1 MRLKR
6 LTKCLKSVTESDL
19 IKIRKGFEV
28 LFMLPEEAIK
38 KVMDA
43 YYHITGL
50 RCYFVQDETEIS
62 SAKEKNFFCKC
73 LKTSSSAL
81 RQCDECTF
89 ENYTGALKS
98 NKPQKYACHAGLIKW
113 SVPVSLAD
121 VKGVIVSEG
130 VITKQQGL
138 EAQDWVNHLAETY
151 NVSRPILLHNYT
163 KVVVMNEDQ
172 VEESIELMQDLLK
185 YYKAVIEG

>member
-1 MRLKR
+1 
-6 LTKCLKSVTESDL
+6 
-19 IKIRKGFEV
+19 
-28 LFMLPEEAIK
+28 MLPKEAIK
-38 KVMDA
+38 RVMDA
-43 YYHITGL
+43 YHQITGL
-50 RCYFVQDETEIS
+50 RCYFVQDEAEIS

-89 ENYTGALKS
+89 ENYTGALNS
-98 NKPQKYACHAGLIKW
+98 NKVQKYACHAGLVKW
-113 SVPVSLAD
+113 SVPVSIED

-138 EAQDWVNHLAETY
+138 EAESWVSHLAETY

-163 KVVVMNEDQ
+163 KVVVMNEQQ
-172 VEESIELMQDLLK
+172 VEESIRLMQDLLK
-185 YYKAVIEG
+185 YYIAVIEG

>member
-1 MRLKR
+1 
-6 LTKCLKSVTESDL
+6 
-19 IKIRKGFEV
+19 
-28 LFMLPEEAIK
+28 MLPKEAIK

-89 ENYTGALKS
+89 ENYTAALKS
-98 NKPQKYACHAGLIKW
+98 NEPQKYACHAGLIKW
-113 SVPVSLAD
+113 SVPVSLAG

-138 EAQDWVNHLAETY
+138 EAEDWVNHLAETY
-151 NVSRPILLHNYT
+151 NVSRSILLHNYT
-163 KVVVMNEDQ
+163 KVVVMNEQQ

>member
-1 MRLKR
+1 M
-6 LTKCLKSVTESDL
+6 
-19 IKIRKGFEV
+19 
-28 LFMLPEEAIK
+28 
-38 KVMDA
+38 
-43 YYHITGL
+43 
-50 RCYFVQDETEIS
+50 
-62 SAKEKNFFCKC
+62 
-73 LKTSSSAL
+73 
-81 RQCDECTF
+81 
-89 ENYTGALKS
+89 
-98 NKPQKYACHAGLIKW
+98 KW

-163 KVVVMNEDQ
+163 KVAVMNENQ
-172 VEESIELMQDLLK
+172 VEESIKLMQDLLK

>member
-1 MRLKR
+1 
-6 LTKCLKSVTESDL
+6 
-19 IKIRKGFEV
+19 
-28 LFMLPEEAIK
+28 MLPEEAIQ

-98 NKPQKYACHAGLIKW
+98 NKPQKYTCHAGLIKW
-113 SVPVSLAD
+113 SVPVSFAD
-121 VKGVIVSEG
+121 VKGVIISEG

-138 EAQDWVNHLAETY
+138 EAEDWVNHLAETY
-151 NVSRPILLHNYT
+151 NVSRSILLHNYT

>member
-1 MRLKR
+1 M
-6 LTKCLKSVTESDL
+6 KSIIESDL

-28 LFMLPEEAIK
+28 LFMLPKEAIQ

-81 RQCDECTF
+81 HQCDECTF

-98 NKPQKYACHAGLIKW
+98 NEPQKYACHAGLVKW
-113 SVPVSLAD
+113 SVPVSLAG
-121 VKGVIVSEG
+121 VKGVIISEG
-130 VITKQQGL
+130 VITKQQSL

-163 KVVVMNEDQ
+163 KVAVMNENQ
-172 VEESIELMQDLLK
+172 VEESIKLMQDLLK